1 MSTKPVVLARGD
13 EPPPGVNASLRTR
26 SRVLAGARAR
36 AGGRIHPPVLTVALM
51 AAVVATA
58 VQQRVAAADLGL
70 EPTYQWAYSGSGLLA
85 GQWSTTMTSQFLTRD
100 LFMAISIPV
109 SLAVMVGTYEV
120 LAGTIR
126 AAIVAVA
133 SAVAGPGLVTAAL
146 GLGSALH
153 VEFASRTLA
162 TLDYGASAM
171 TAGGGGALVAVVRNR
186 WLTRGAVAF
195 VVSGL
200 VIHHELADWEHL
212 GAFAV
217 GLGLGWLLDRWHP
230 VRDRQLPRPAAGGA
244 SAAARMRCVAAATV
258 MLVAVVVGWTW
269 ATNAFP
275 GAFAAIAGPS
285 SPPSSETTFGPGSV
299 ASVPVSP
306 SRLLD
311 VRYPTPSLGGD
322 RRALVWL
329 PAGYDSTTGRYPVVE
344 ILHGRPGGPDDIFA
358 GLRLLSIA
366 PTMVPFIAVVPDGHG
381 PVISDGDF
389 ADTSKQALGAAL
401 GDDLQRWLDANYR
414 TDRHWSAMGLSSGG
428 FGAAYLATRPS
439 VHYNAVCSLGGN
451 FVAQDPPFAGE
462 SKAVRDAASPIL
474 HVSATGPRTLLVAA
488 TNDQDGV
495 GEAQRYAA
503 AMAAVGQ
510 VHDLVLVDGGHDWDF
525 FRTQTPRCLRYL
537 LGSGP

>member
-1 MSTKPVVLARGD
+1 
-13 EPPPGVNASLRTR
+13 
-26 SRVLAGARAR
+26 
-36 AGGRIHPPVLTVALM
+36 M

-58 VQQRVAAADLGL
+58 VHQQVFAADLGL
-70 EPTYQWAYSGSGLLA
+70 EPTYQWAFSGSGLLA
-85 GQWSTTMTSQFLTRD
+85 GQWSTVVTSQFLTRD

-109 SLAVMVGTYEV
+109 SLAVMLGAYEV

-126 AAIVAVA
+126 AAIVAAA

-146 GLGSALH
+146 GVGSALN

-171 TAGGGGALVAVVRNR
+171 TAGGGGALVAIVRNR
-186 WLTRGAVAF
+186 WLTRGAVVF

-200 VIHHELADWEHL
+200 VVHHELADWEHL
-212 GAFAV
+212 GAFPV

-230 VRDRQLPRPAAGGA
+230 MRDRQLPRAVADGSP
-244 SAAARMRCVAAATV
+244 AAARMRRTAMAIV
-258 MLVAVVVGWTW
+258 MLVAVAVGWTW
-269 ATNAFP
+269 ATNEFP
-275 GAFAAIAGPS
+275 GPSAAVADTS
-285 SPPSSETTFGPGSV
+285 SPPSSQPASGSGPV
-299 ASVPVSP
+299 ATLPVSP

-322 RRALVWL
+322 RRVLVWL
-329 PAGYDSTTGRYPVVE
+329 PAGYDSTTTRFPVAE

-366 PTMVPFIAVVPDGHG
+366 PTMTPFIAVVPDGHG
-381 PVISDGDF
+381 PVVSDGDF
-389 ADTSKQALGAAL
+389 ADTSKQALGAAV

-414 TDRHWSAMGLSSGG
+414 TDRHWSVMGLSSGG
-428 FGAAYLATRPS
+428 FGAAYLVTRPNA
-439 VHYNAVCSLGGN
+439 HYDAVCSLGGN

-488 TNDQDGV
+488 TNDKDGV

-503 AMAAVGQ
+503 AMATVGQ
-510 VHDLVLVDGGHDWDF
+510 VHDLVVVDGGHDWDF
-525 FRTQTPRCLRYL
+525 FRAETPRCLRYIL
-537 LGSGP
+537 AGGH